1 MNRIFF
7 TGAAILFGA
16 SCAFT
21 IDDPCQEYVD
31 YVCDCHGE
39 DPAFSCSSISLTYS
53 DAGEEYATECAS
65 AHDELLTQDDL
76 SGFECMSEV
85 GDTGDTSYTSYTDTA
100 ASTL

>member
-1 MNRIFF
+1 MNRLLF
-7 TGAAILFGA
+7 TGAAILFGS

-53 DAGEEYATECAS
+53 DAGEEYAAECSA
-65 AHDELLTQDDL
+65 AHDELLTQDAL
-76 SGFECMSEV
+76 SGFECMSGV
-85 GDTGDTSYTSYTDTA
+85 GDTADTGYSNYTTTTQY
-100 ASTL
+100 